1 MSAAYLEAYR
11 IAKNSTNMTGREIE
25 AAALTRCALMLS
37 ECKNN
42 WDAPNRDENLSEA
55 LEINQRVWTILQGEL
70 TREDNPLPK
79 QIKEDLLSLSV
90 FINKRTIQVMA
101 YPSCEKLKILI
112 DINLNIATGLNSS
125 PDNTKEVEKNQNVV
139 IPMPPQRLAQTSIRV

>member
-1 MSAAYLEAYR
+1 
-11 IAKNSTNMTGREIE
+11 
-25 AAALTRCALMLS
+25 
-37 ECKNN
+37 
-42 WDAPNRDENLSEA
+42 
-55 LEINQRVWTILQGEL
+55 LQGEL

-101 YPSCEKLKILI
+101 YPSCEKIKILI